1 MFVSRINT
9 TVARKLKIVL
19 FKIYT
24 IFSINIDMVCFSVLL
39 HLYINRNISEIVSN
53 KINLYMTLLVE
64 GYNMQIMPEVFILGC
79 IYALPA
85 YRDLMRAEGPKHIP
99 IF

>member
-1 MFVSRINT
+1 MYGEVS
-9 TVARKLKIVL
+9 L
-19 FKIYT
+19 YT
-24 IFSINIDMVCFSVLL
+24 DVIEDIINI
-39 HLYINRNISEIVSN
+39 
-53 KINLYMTLLVE
+53 
-64 GYNMQIMPEVFILGC
+64 QIMTEVFILGC